1 MTVRRLSAVDAQ
13 TYWMSASVPS
23 DQFLLYAFD
32 GPVADLDRALRVVR
46 DRAQQCADLGV
57 CIEDTE
63 FWRYPV
69 WAPREAGADQIVV
82 HQLADATW
90 QGCLSAVAG
99 LVGEQVDPR
108 VQTWRLHVFPAVEGL
123 LPEAGAGSV
132 AVLQICHALG
142 DGIRASALAAHLF
155 GRAGDVPALT
165 AHRGRAAALPLR
177 AFGAG
182 RAYRRLVRDTDAGM
196 VPPQAVPRPALRSN
210 ARPAGACHLR
220 SVVCA
225 RERFGGATVT
235 VGALAA
241 ISAALAGHLR
251 ELGEDPAQL
260 GAEVPMA
267 KAGPRLSYNHFGN
280 VGVGLYPDRELS
292 SRVRSIAADL
302 HQRRRRATHPAMA
315 AEAAALAAVPAPL
328 LRWGVGKFNPEARS
342 PTVTGNTVVSSVN
355 RGAKDLSFGDAQVVL
370 TTGFPGLSP
379 MMGVT
384 HGVHGIGDTVAVS
397 VHAADSAIGDIDAYL
412 ERLERELR

>member
-1 MTVRRLSAVDAQ
+1 MTVRRLTAVDAQ
-13 TYWMSASVPS
+13 MHWMSASVPS
-23 DQFLLYAFD
+23 DHFLVYAFD
-32 GPVADLDRALRVVR
+32 GPVADLDRALNVVR
-46 DRAQQCADLGV
+46 DRARQCADLGV
-57 CIEDTE
+57 CIADTE

-69 WAPREAGADQIVV
+69 WAPREAGTDQIVV
-82 HQLADATW
+82 HELADATW

-108 VQTWRLHVFPAVEGL
+108 VQTWRLHVFPAVEG

-165 AHRGRAAALPLR
+165 ADRGRVAALPLR
-177 AFGAG
+177 AFSAG

-210 ARPAGACHLR
+210 ARPAGVRHLH
-220 SVVCA
+220 SLVCT
-225 RERFGGATVT
+225 RERFAGTTVT

-251 ELGEDPAQL
+251 ELGEDSSQL

-267 KAGPRLSYNHFGN
+267 KAEPRLSYNHFGN
-280 VGVGLYPDRELS
+280 VNVGLYPDRELS
-292 SRVRSIAADL
+292 DRIRSIAADL
-302 HQRRRRATHPAMA
+302 GQRRRRTTHPAMA
-315 AEAAALAAVPAPL
+315 AEAAALAALPAPL
-328 LRWGVGKFNPEARS
+328 LRWGVGKFNPEVRS

-355 RGAKDLSFGDAQVVL
+355 RGAKDLSFGDARVVL
-370 TTGFPGLSP
+370 TTGLAGLSP

-384 HGVHGIGDTVAVS
+384 HGVHGIGNTVAVS
-397 VHAADSAIGDIDAYL
+397 VHAADSAIGDIDAYV
-412 ERLERELR
+412 ERLEWELR